1 MSIFIRSAGVDD
13 AEAVA
18 AVHAASLQAAWRPL
32 VPERVAHLVLDPPQA
47 GPRVPGWRRC
57 LARPRVSTTLVVCE
71 GSAVVGFCTLR
82 PAPGRRGGD
91 AAAEIWALFVQPSH
105 WRRGVGRL
113 LCERSCAAARGRGL
127 AGVELWELESN
138 AGARRFF
145 HALGFRPDGG
155 KRVFLEHAGVA
166 LRELRYRRTTPPD
179 AARVVSESAPDHM
192 RLHDRAARRGRAL
205 HAARG

>member
-1 MSIFIRSAGVDD
+1 MSILIRSAGVDD

-32 VPERVAHLVLDPPQA
+32 IPERVAHLVLDPPQA

-57 LARPRVSTTLVVCE
+57 LARPRVSTTLVACDV
-71 GSAVVGFCTLR
+71 SAVVGFCTLR

-113 LCERSCAAARGRGL
+113 LCERSCAGARGRVL

-145 HALGFRPDGG
+145 HVLGFRPDGG

-166 LRELRYRRTTPPD
+166 LRELRYRRTTPPTSSSG
-179 AARVVSESAPDHM
+179 R
-192 RLHDRAARRGRAL
+192 RAGRG
-205 HAARG
+205 

>member
-1 MSIFIRSAGVDD
+1 MSFILRNAGVDD

-32 VPERVAHLVLDPPQA
+32 IPERVPHLVLDPPQP

-57 LARPRVSTTLVVCE
+57 LARPRVSTTLVACD

-82 PAPGRRGGD
+82 PTPGRPGGD
-91 AAAEIWALFVQPSH
+91 AMAEIWALFVQPSH
-105 WRRGVGRL
+105 WRLGVGRL
-113 LCERSCAAARGRGL
+113 LCERSCADARRRGL
-127 AGVELWELESN
+127 AAVELWELESN

-155 KRVFLEHAGVA
+155 KRVFLEHAGVS
-166 LRELRYRRTTPPD
+166 LHELRYRRTTPP
-179 AARVVSESAPDHM
+179 ARS
-192 RLHDRAARRGRAL
+192 RAGRS
-205 HAARG
+205 